1 MILIDFFMT
10 LFFKTNN
17 VIVSFSEHGA
27 KIQNYFVINEKKNGK
42 MKKSFI
48 FPSVEEYKNAI
59 SFVNSFIIRTFAVNL
74 KMLKK

>member
-1 MILIDFFMT
+1 M
-10 LFFKTNN
+10 K
-17 VIVSFSEHGA
+17 IVPLTKHDA

-42 MKKSFI
+42 MKKSFF

-59 SFVNSFIIRTFAVNL
+59 SFVNSFIFRTFAVKL

>member
-1 MILIDFFMT
+1 M
-10 LFFKTNN
+10 K
-17 VIVSFSEHGA
+17 IVPLTKHDA

-48 FPSVEEYKNAI
+48 FPSIEEYKNAI
-59 SFVNSFIIRTFAVNL
+59 SFVNSFIIRTFAVDL